1 MNALDP
7 TVAEFRERLKHQ
19 RTEKRRRLNAM
30 IDGAT
35 ADDPSAFFENLSELA
50 NYYDPRAAFL
60 RLRRHRTFPLSLRAL
75 FARCWVRYGDGWRKD
90 VNDDL
95 LVLDVLRCLLPPY
108 EGPGLTLYRG
118 DSAFNRRRRTYGMSW
133 SASRGVAA
141 DFAQKAPARLQRR
154 QRPARGRGAA
164 GRDRLRTRS
173 ARQRLRRG
181 RIRRRPGAGC
191 ATCASLSVSHAE
203 HLPAGWI
210 APRAAPMSFIVTFL
224 RLLRP
229 ARVRCR
235 SCPVPSHCA
244 VISEP

>member
-35 ADDPSAFFENLSELA
+35 ADDPSAFFENLSEIA

-60 RLRRHRTFPLSLRAL
+60 RLRRHRTFPFSLRAL
-75 FARCWVRYGDGWRKD
+75 FARCWVRYGDGCRKD

-133 SASRGVAA
+133 SASRGASPPILPKRHRRVYSDGSVLLEAEA
-141 DFAQKAPARLQRR
+141 PPDAIVFAPALHVNDYAEDEYVVDRAPAAQRA
-154 QRPARGRGAA
+154 RP
-164 GRDRLRTRS
+164 
-173 ARQRLRRG
+173 
-181 RIRRRPGAGC
+181 
-191 ATCASLSVSHAE
+191 
-203 HLPAGWI
+203 
-210 APRAAPMSFIVTFL
+210 
-224 RLLRP
+224 
-229 ARVRCR
+229 
-235 SCPVPSHCA
+235 
-244 VISEP
+244 